1 MEKPLILL
9 VDDNEIF
16 LELFCLQPETAEF
29 HIVPF
34 SSAEKALA
42 FLADNAVEL
51 IISDVQMP
59 QISGID
65 FFKTVHDRYA
75 EIPFIF
81 LTAFGSTERA
91 IEAVKKGAYHYFEKP
106 LDDKIDLFWATV
118 REALDRGRRNRELEA
133 LKKEKLLKVRTS
145 ETMVGRSEAM
155 ENVFQAIAEVADLP
169 VTVMI
174 CGETGTGKELV
185 ARAIHDTGNRRDRPF
200 FAINCNEF
208 SPGILESEL
217 FGHEK
222 GAFTGAVGR
231 KKGLF
236 ELADGGTLFLD
247 EISNASQELQSKL
260 LRVIEN
266 KRFTR
271 VGGTTEIATDFR
283 IVSATNMPLAPEVA
297 NGRFR
302 QDLLFRLNVYTIDIP
317 PLRMRKEDIPLIATY
332 YLDRFNQLYARGLE
346 GISENAMMALAG
358 YDWPGNVRELLNV
371 MERAVITCK
380 SKMVTTRELPFD
392 PHDRIS
398 ASGFSLVEMEKF
410 VIRMA
415 LEKTDYNNTHA
426 SELLG
431 IARKTLIEKIK
442 KYDIK

>member
-16 LELFCLQPETAEF
+16 LELFCLQPEIEEF
-29 HIVPF
+29 TVVPF

-59 QISGID
+59 QVSGMD
-65 FFKTVHDRYA
+65 FFKTVHDRYP

-91 IEAVKKGAYHYFEKP
+91 IESVKKGAYHYFEKP
-106 LDDKIDLFWATV
+106 LDDKIDLFWSTV
-118 REALDRGRRNRELEA
+118 REGLDKGRRNRELEA
-133 LKKEKLLKVRTS
+133 LKKEKLLRGRS
-145 ETMVGRSEAM
+145 AATMVGRSKAM
-155 ENVFQAIAEVADLP
+155 EKVFQSIAEVADLP

-200 FAINCNEF
+200 FAVNCNEF

-231 KKGLF
+231 KKGIF
-236 ELADGGTLFLD
+236 ELADRGTLFLD
-247 EISNASQELQSKL
+247 EISNASLELQSKL
-260 LRVIEN
+260 LRVVEN
-266 KRFTR
+266 QKFTR
-271 VGGTTEIATDFR
+271 VGGAVELASDFR
-283 IVSATNMPLAPEVA
+283 IVAATNIPLKPAVDA
-297 NGRFR
+297 GRFR
-302 QDLLFRLNVYTIDIP
+302 QDLFFRLNVYTIDIP
-317 PLRMRKEDIPLIATY
+317 PLRLRREDIPLMATY

-346 GISENAMMALAG
+346 GISENAMMALAK
-358 YDWPGNVRELLNV
+358 YEWPGNVRELVNV
-371 MERAVITCK
+371 MARAVITCK
-380 SKMVTTRELPFD
+380 SKMITTGELPFD
-392 PHDRIS
+392 TQDRIS
-398 ASGFSLVEMEKF
+398 ASGFSLIEMEKF
-410 VIRMA
+410 VIRRA

-426 SELLG
+426 AELLG

-442 KYDIK
+442 KYEIK